1 MHTDAQVGLL
11 RQKLMPLCALIPPPR
26 VHLVRDF
33 GAFAP
38 TARGRAALVGR
49 NSKTATVA
57 PATIDNHTRPPAAS
71 VLGDPP
77 DDPNRPARLE
87 WAALLRRVYRVHRV
101 EVLVCTECS
110 DRLRLVAFVTGA
122 RIARKILDHLAIP
135 PVIAPPPAR
144 PPPTFDFDVLVDD
157 PLVDPIYNN

>member
-1 MHTDAQVGLL
+1 MH
-11 RQKLMPLCALIPPPR
+11 
-26 VHLVRDF
+26 F

-49 NSKTATVA
+49 DSKTATIA

-87 WAALLRRVYRVHRV
+87 WGALLRRVHRVHRV
-101 EVLVCTECS
+101 DVLVCTDRG
-110 DRLRLVAFVTGA
+110 DRLRVVTFVTDA
-122 RIARKILDHLAIP
+122 RIARKILDHRRIP
-135 PVIAPPPAR
+135 PVVAPPPAR
-144 PPPTFDFDVLVDD
+144 PPPSFAFDLSVDD
-157 PLVDPIYNN
+157 SLVDPIYND